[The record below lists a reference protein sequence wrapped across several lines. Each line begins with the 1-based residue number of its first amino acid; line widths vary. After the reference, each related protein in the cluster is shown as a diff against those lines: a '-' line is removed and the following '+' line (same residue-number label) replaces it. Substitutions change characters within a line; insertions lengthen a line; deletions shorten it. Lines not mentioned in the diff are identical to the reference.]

1 MSQKHLSLKEEY
13 AAKKAE
19 KLREAKELLEA
30 HFLIVEKLDTTTIS
44 RIVDSMN
51 SVEEALSAFLPKL
64 KSIKGGLDA
73 AEAELNNLVSGK
85 AGNDSKKTGAMLG
98 KAMAFYQHLSSF
110 LRQDLP
116 VLLRSRMLA
125 PAKTNPEQPVGP
137 KMIPAFEQ
145 ALAQEKTGG
154 FLKRLFSSTNIP
166 YVDNK
171 QLAQELSTLSFSELE
186 QLTKIGKTPAV
197 IPQAQLDQ
205 AAAQAVGSATPAA
218 PTAPG
223 TAPASVPAPSAP
235 SPEKVAPPG
244 PEKRKEVEDYLK
256 SAISG
261 IMQGSPASAQVAGQI
276 AKKVSEILKT

>member
-1 MSQKHLSLKEEY
+1 MTQKNLSLKEEY
-13 AAKKAE
+13 VARQAE
-19 KLREAKELLEA
+19 KFQEAKELLEGQ
-30 HFLIVEKLDTTTIS
+30 FLVFEKLDTTTIS

-85 AGNDSKKTGAMLG
+85 AGNNPKKTGAMLG

-154 FLKRLFSSTNIP
+154 FLKRLFASSNIP

-171 QLAQELSTLSFSELE
+171 QLAQELATLSFSELE
-186 QLTKIGKTPAV
+186 QLTKVGKTPAV
-197 IPQAQLDQ
+197 IPQATLDQ
-205 AAAQAVGSATPAA
+205 VASQVVGVT
-218 PTAPG
+218 
-223 TAPASVPAPSAP
+223 
-235 SPEKVAPPG
+235 PPG
-244 PEKRKEVEDYLK
+244 PPPVPGVAQGGAPAPTPGVPEKTGPAGADKRKEVEDYLK
-256 SAISG
+256 SAIGG
-261 IMQGSPASAQVAGQI
+261 IMQGSPVSAQVASQI
-276 AKKVSEILKT
+276 AKKVSDILKT